1 MGTQYV
7 YDFPELFRQAFHQSW
22 LKSAKKVPSF
32 KERIPPLTECLEY
45 SELVLDDNG
54 GLAEVQREPGTN
66 AHGMVGWVLTAKTPE
81 YLRGRKFII
90 IANDITP
97 RIVSFGPAEDKPP
110 HKCTE
115 FARK

>member
-1 MGTQYV
+1 MYAERKTDKGQWVFHSIGTKSGSMHLRAVNTPYAAKEWLQPKRYKAHLMGTQYV

-54 GLAEVQREPGTN
+54 GLA
-66 AHGMVGWVLTAKTPE
+66 
-81 YLRGRKFII
+81 
-90 IANDITP
+90 
-97 RIVSFGPAEDKPP
+97 
-110 HKCTE
+110 
-115 FARK
+115 

>member
-1 MGTQYV
+1 MHLRAVNTPYAAKEWLQPKRHKAHLMGTQSV

-22 LKSAKKVPSF
+22 LKCAKKVLSF

-66 AHGMVGWVLTAKTPE
+66 AHGLVLWISARHLPSE
-81 YLRGRKFII
+81 ALYL
-90 IANDITP
+90 
-97 RIVSFGPAEDKPP
+97 
-110 HKCTE
+110 
-115 FARK
+115 